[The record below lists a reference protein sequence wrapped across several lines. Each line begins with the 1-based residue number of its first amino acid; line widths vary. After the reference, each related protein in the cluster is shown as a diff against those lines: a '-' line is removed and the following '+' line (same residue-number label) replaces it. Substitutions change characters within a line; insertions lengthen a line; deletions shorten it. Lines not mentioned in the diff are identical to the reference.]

1 MHCRKAAGSSIAA
14 CLAPFLGPDD
24 LHLGTWPEAFEQ
36 GVVPN
41 RRARRDLLHPMAAA
55 SFTCRL
61 LRQPRRLLDS
71 KYRIE
76 ALNGAQRLK
85 YRKALGHSPEHARA
99 ANVRALFPSAWR
111 DYFKFC
117 FVRNPFDRAVSD
129 YIWRTRKTGNT
140 GMTFQDFLQRL
151 ERRDFSNATIPRHFD
166 NWPIYTIDDRIEVDF
181 VGRFERL
188 AEDLDEVFARLGL
201 QHPPLTHAKRMQ
213 RTGSYHDWYQD
224 DERNLVERLFADEIR
239 QFGYSFQ

>member
-14 CLAPFLGPDD
+14 CLAPFLGPED

-36 GVVPN
+36 GVAPN

-55 SFTCRL
+55 SFAYRL
-61 LRQPRRLLDS
+61 LRRPGQLNDRS
-71 KYRIE
+71 YRIE

-85 YRKALGHSPEHARA
+85 YRTPLGRSPEHAHA
-99 ANVRALFPSAWR
+99 ADVHALFPKAWR

-129 YIWRTRKTGNT
+129 YVWRTRKTGNAD
-140 GMTFQDFLQRL
+140 MTFSDFLQRL
-151 ERRDFSNATIPRHFD
+151 YQRDFSNRTIPRHFD
-166 NWPIYTIDDRIEVDF
+166 NWPIYTIDGRIEVDY

-188 AEDLDEVFARLGL
+188 GNDLDEVFARLGL
-201 QHPPLTHAKRMQ
+201 QHPPLAHAKGMQ
-213 RTGSYHDWYQD
+213 RTGSYHDWYGE
-224 DERNLVERLFADEIR
+224 DERGVVERLFANEIR
-239 QFGYSFQ
+239 QFGYGF